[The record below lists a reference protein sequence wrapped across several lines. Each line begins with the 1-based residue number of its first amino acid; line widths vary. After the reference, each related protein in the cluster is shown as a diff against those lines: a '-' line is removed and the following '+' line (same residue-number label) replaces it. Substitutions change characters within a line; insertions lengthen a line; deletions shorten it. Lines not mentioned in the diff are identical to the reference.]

1 MEEKSKSATV
11 LANTMFYRWRG
22 DYGAKKQHWF
32 PSNYVEEIEAHSDS
46 SSESMPLG
54 SLQQGS
60 IDVQGCYVGK

>member
-1 MEEKSKSATV
+1 MQHGEGDAVSD
-11 LANTMFYRWRG
+11 RWRG
-22 DYGAKKQHWF
+22 DYGTKKQHWF

-60 IDVQGCYVGK
+60 VDVQGCYVGK